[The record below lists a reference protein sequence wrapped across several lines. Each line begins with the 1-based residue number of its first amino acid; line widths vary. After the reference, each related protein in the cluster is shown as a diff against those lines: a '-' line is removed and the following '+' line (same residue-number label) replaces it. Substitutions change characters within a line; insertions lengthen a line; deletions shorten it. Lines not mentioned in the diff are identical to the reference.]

1 MQQSRRSLL
10 INSIGRL
17 EIVRRI
23 PTSSMINKW
32 KGRFVLF
39 RLERP
44 SDLTL
49 SAPTLLLRLL
59 LMHQRG
65 PCIYYWQVR
74 AINSF
79 HHPLFILDD
88 VLYCRNARVF
98 VVDLLEIADSIVT
111 TWHYHAGFYCTCG
124 SNYPCH
130 QLPVLEIYP
139 FRFLL
144 FENVVFRCR
153 WLRISRHAVQ
163 RLWNWLRQI
172 ALQTLYS
179 NQTYSFALADL
190 E

>member
-1 MQQSRRSLL
+1 MFILFKLSLFLWLDWRFLKLMQQSRRSFL

-17 EIVRRI
+17 VIVGRI
-23 PTSSMINKW
+23 PTSSMINKR

-59 LMHQRG
+59 LIHQRG
-65 PCIYYWQVR
+65 LCIYYWQVR
-74 AINSF
+74 TINSF

-111 TWHYHAGFYCTCG
+111 TWRCHAGFYCACG

-130 QLPVLEIYP
+130 QLPVL
-139 FRFLL
+139 
-144 FENVVFRCR
+144 
-153 WLRISRHAVQ
+153 
-163 RLWNWLRQI
+163 
-172 ALQTLYS
+172 
-179 NQTYSFALADL
+179 
-190 E
+190 